1 MKKRVTAIFIA
12 TVAVVFTCFLAACKP
27 SAQLP
32 DAPQCEIIVAD
43 VTVEEGQSVT
53 VSPEAKN
60 YDGEKE
66 FLLEVKA
73 GNDVARADGMKII
86 GLKPG
91 SATLK
96 CTLLGTDYSVDFV
109 AKVTQKADLSEISV
123 KDATITVGEKTVIRP
138 EVKNYDGEKK
148 FSYEIISG
156 GEYITV
162 SGGEIT
168 AVAPGVAIIEAAL
181 DGSRAKT
188 TFTCT
193 VVAPDYK
200 LTFEAWTI
208 TLTEGENAVVTPVL
222 TPALEGAE
230 FLYTVVKG
238 ASSVRVKEGVISALE
253 AGTATVEC
261 RLVGYEN
268 VRAEFTVTVNAR
280 AVVVPEGYVKIG
292 ESLYASVPAGRYKK
306 EQTID
311 FITTEKNAYV
321 YYTTDSSPVFDN
333 LSNARKWKGKTLI
346 RQRTG
351 LLSEYRLT
359 TQVDGALDWAGPNKN
374 RSEKYVQEMQ
384 NNGNYNLIDLAY
396 VYNVAVVRNGEIL
409 ERAVSSY
416 ILFPSDDFDN
426 VPIISLSM
434 PEKNWFD
441 GVPNGRGKSVY
452 NNVYIPGGNA
462 QADNKARAN
471 LEFFDQYG
479 YSFSTNTQVKVGGGW
494 SRGRPQRTLHLN
506 FNKDEN
512 GNKQSSVNFEIF
524 GNREKRGEKGVIL
537 DEFTRFRLWN
547 GGSRYEDG
555 LRFNDAYLQLLAQD
569 LNVATAAVQ
578 PAIVYLNGEFWGM
591 YYIREHY
598 ADVYFKT
605 NYNVKKDDV
614 QYFDYV
620 GGTYNV
626 SDGDEVAANE
636 FIAEMNAYLDSPEK
650 DFTDDEVYNAFFDKY
665 VDEASMIDCMIMQAW
680 CGNWDFVGNGN
691 NHRVWRVSKPKE
703 NNIYTDGKLRF
714 ILHDLDMGMELQTL
728 DGDFSN
734 LLSAGSA
741 YSLQRYNLFNRALAN
756 AGFRRRL
763 YERAVEIC
771 NNQLAPV
778 NSINVL
784 NELADAVKPL
794 INYNVL
800 RWAQTQSLDQWQ
812 WRINDGKNWL
822 RNRNGIFLSKIKKT
836 LFADFQDDG
845 NVPIEG
851 EGVIYGERE
860 FAVNQFWQGNGS
872 LPGCGRKEIRGLN
885 LDNFELS
892 YSYRVDALKN
902 GVGQF
907 HVKFIY
913 DGSNYVTRI
922 LNGGLS
928 TVFTDVKG
936 MASSSAYAGVADL
949 YEGVHRMRFVKRGGT
964 LTVYVD
970 GNYAY
975 DVAVPDKNVIAFDI
989 YQHTA
994 NVTYRNLVIK
1004 KL

>member
-1 MKKRVTAIFIA
+1 MKKRVPAII
-12 TVAVVFTCFLAACKP
+12 VAAISVIFACFFAACSP
-27 SAQLP
+27 GDQSQGSAE
-32 DAPQCEIIVAD
+32 CKIIIAD
-43 VTVEEGQSVT
+43 VTVEEGQRVT
-53 VSPEAKN
+53 ISPEVEN
-60 YDGEKE
+60 YDGEKT

-73 GNDVARADGMKII
+73 GGDVASTDGMQIV

-91 SATLK
+91 SATVR
-96 CTLLGTDYSVDFV
+96 CTLAGTEYFADFEV
-109 AKVTQKADLSEISV
+109 KVTPKADLSEISV
-123 KDATITVGEKTVIRP
+123 QNMSLTAGEKALIKP
-138 EVKNYDGEKK
+138 EVKNYDGEKNFAYK
-148 FSYEIISG
+148 IISG
-156 GEYITV
+156 GEYV
-162 SGGEIT
+162 ALANGEIT
-168 AVAPGVAIIEAAL
+168 AVAPGEAVIEASL
-181 DGSRAKT
+181 EGRKAKT
-188 TFTCT
+188 TFSVT

-200 LTFEAWTI
+200 ITFENPTI
-208 TLTEGENAVVTPVL
+208 TLTEGENAVITPVL
-222 TPALEGAE
+222 TPALDGAE
-230 FLYTVVKG
+230 FSYTVVKG
-238 ASSVRVKEGVISALE
+238 ASSVRVKDGVISALE
-253 AGTATVEC
+253 AGTATVVC
-261 RLVGYEN
+261 KLAGYEN
-268 VRAEFTVTVNAR
+268 VSAEFTVSVNALE
-280 AVVVPEGYVKIG
+280 VVVPDGYVKIG
-292 ESLYASVPAGRYKK
+292 ESLYASVPAGRYKT

-321 YYTTDSSPVFDN
+321 YYTTDSSPVSDD
-333 LSNARKWKGKTLI
+333 LLNARKWKGKTLI

-359 TQVDGALDWAGPNKN
+359 AKVDGALDWAGQNKN
-374 RSEKYVQEMQ
+374 RSDKYVKEMQ
-384 NNGNYNLIDLAY
+384 EEGNYNLIDLAY

-416 ILFPSDDFDN
+416 ILFPSADFDN

-441 GVPNGRGKSVY
+441 GVPNGMGTSIY
-452 NNVYIPGGNA
+452 NNVYVPGTNM
-462 QADNKARAN
+462 QQEYTARAN

-479 YSFSTNTQVKVGGGW
+479 YSFAVNTQVKVGGGW

-512 GNKQSSVNFEIF
+512 GKKQTPVNFEIF
-524 GNREKRGEKGVIL
+524 GNREKRGEEGVIL

-569 LNVATAAVQ
+569 LNVATSAVK

-620 GGTYNV
+620 GGKYNV
-626 SDGDEVAANE
+626 SDGDEEEAEE
-636 FIAEMNAYLDSPEK
+636 FIEKMNAYLDSPEN
-650 DFTDDEVYNAFFDKY
+650 DFTDDAVFNSFFDKY

-680 CGNWDFVGNGN
+680 CGNWDFVGNYN
-691 NHRVWRVSKPKE
+691 NHRVWRVSKQKK
-703 NNIYTDGKLRF
+703 NNVYTDGKLRF
-714 ILHDLDMGMELQTL
+714 ILHDLDMGMEWQTL
-728 DGDFSN
+728 DGAYSN

-763 YERAVEIC
+763 YERAVELC
-771 NNQLAPV
+771 GSQLAPV
-778 NSINVL
+778 RTINVL
-784 NELADAVKPL
+784 NELADEVRPL

-812 WRINDGKNWL
+812 WRIEDGKNWL
-822 RNRNGIFLSKIKKT
+822 RNRNGIFLSKIKNT
-836 LFADFQDDG
+836 LFADFTDDG

-851 EGVIYGERE
+851 EGIVYGERE

-872 LPGCGRKEIRGLN
+872 LEGCGRKEIRGLD

-902 GVGQF
+902 GTGQF

-913 DGSNYVTRI
+913 NGSNYVTR
-922 LNGGLS
+922 LFNGGQS
-928 TVFTDVKG
+928 TVYTDVKG
-936 MASSSAYAGVADL
+936 MQSSPVYDGVSDL
-949 YEGVHRMRFVKRGGT
+949 YEGVHNMRFVKRGGT

-994 NVTYRNLVIK
+994 NVTYRNFVIK